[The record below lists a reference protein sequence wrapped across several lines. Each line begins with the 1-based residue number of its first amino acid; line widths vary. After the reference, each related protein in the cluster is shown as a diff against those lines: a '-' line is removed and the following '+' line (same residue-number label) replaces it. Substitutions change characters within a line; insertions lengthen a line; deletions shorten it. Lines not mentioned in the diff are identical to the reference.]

1 MVDYALKLTREPAQ
15 MREGDVEALR
25 HAGLDDREI
34 LDLAMIVAY
43 YGYVNR
49 LADGLGVS
57 LESGRE
63 AIKLDPNDPDSA
75 KRG

>member
-15 MREGDVEALR
+15 MREDDVETLR
-25 HAGLDDREI
+25 DVGLDDREI

-49 LADGLGVS
+49 LADGLGVA
-57 LESGRE
+57 LEAGRE
-63 AIKLDPNDPDSA
+63 TVKMSPSDPEA
-75 KRG
+75 ER